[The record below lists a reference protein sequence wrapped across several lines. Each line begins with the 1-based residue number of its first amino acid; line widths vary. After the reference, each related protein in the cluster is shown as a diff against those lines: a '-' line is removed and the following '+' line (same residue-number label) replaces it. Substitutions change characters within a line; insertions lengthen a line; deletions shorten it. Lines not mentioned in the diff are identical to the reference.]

1 MDPNAQIPTPPPA
14 APQGWAPPPAAPQGQ
29 SPVMKIVVAIAGLV
43 LVAGVVIAI
52 GVVAKAMQGPA
63 SIVFTTTEPG
73 LSGTCDDIGDL
84 VDSVTADTEVW
95 VVVNFR
101 EVMDDSQVVVTVNKD
116 GEDLA
121 TWTSDDNEGF
131 GCLVEIEPL
140 SGLEPGEY
148 KFTARVGDRI
158 EAEGTL
164 TVK

>member
-1 MDPNAQIPTPPPA
+1 MDPNAQIPTPPP

-73 LSGTCDDIGDL
+73 LGGTCDDIGDV
-84 VDSVTADTEVW
+84 VDSVTAGTEVW
-95 VVVNFR
+95 MVINFR
-101 EVMDDSQVVVTVNKD
+101 GTMDDSQVIVTVNKD
-116 GEDLA
+116 GEDLG
-121 TWTSDDNEGF
+121 TLTYDDNEGY
-131 GCLVEIEPL
+131 GCVVEIEPL
-140 SGLEPGEY
+140 SDLEPGEY